1 MYDDIFMFVKLVDIG
16 SFSALSRKLETT
28 QATISRRIQNLETLL
43 GVSLFHRN
51 TRRLEVTDIGKQIYE
66 KFRNQ
71 EANLHSLI
79 EETVHSSNGISGT
92 LRIALPIAISRTII
106 TPHLAKFLAAY
117 PKINLITSFITG
129 QIELVKD
136 GFDLAVSIVLP
147 KAQNNII
154 KLLHKFNINLYVS
167 STYINKYGNI
177 TSLDQLGSNHI
188 LQMGILTPEGTVIK
202 EVVAKNKTTQEER
215 QITLNPRLSINN
227 LLHAYEIAQSGEI
240 IVAGW
245 DSLLEPYMK
254 TGEIVKILPEY
265 SFGEIPCYL
274 IRQSQ
279 ETTALQSAF
288 IDFIE
293 RCFDY
298 YRSDSY
304 INSELI
310 L

>member
-1 MYDDIFMFVKLVDIG
+1 MYDDIFMFVKLVEIG
-16 SFSALSRKLETT
+16 SFSGLSRKLDTT
-28 QATISRRIQNLETLL
+28 QATISRRIQSLETNL

-51 TRRLEVTDIGKQIYE
+51 TRKLEVTDIGKQIYE

-71 EANLHSLI
+71 EAHLSSLI
-79 EETVHSSNGISGT
+79 EETVHSSHGISGT
-92 LRIALPIAISRTII
+92 LRVALPIAISRTII

-117 PKINLITSFITG
+117 PKVNLVTSFITG

-136 GFDLAVSIVLP
+136 GFDLAISIVLP
-147 KAQNNII
+147 KAQNNIV
-154 KLLHKFNINLYVS
+154 KLLHRFNIHLYAS
-167 STYINKYGNI
+167 SAYINKYGNI
-177 TSLDQLGSNHI
+177 NSLDELGNNHI
-188 LQMGILTPEGTVIK
+188 LKMGILTPEGTIIK
-202 EVVAKNKTTQEER
+202 EVIAKNRITNEEQ

-254 TGEIVKILPEY
+254 SGEIIKILPEY

-274 IRQSQ
+274 IRQSL

-298 YRSDSY
+298 YRADSY
-304 INSELI
+304 VNSELI